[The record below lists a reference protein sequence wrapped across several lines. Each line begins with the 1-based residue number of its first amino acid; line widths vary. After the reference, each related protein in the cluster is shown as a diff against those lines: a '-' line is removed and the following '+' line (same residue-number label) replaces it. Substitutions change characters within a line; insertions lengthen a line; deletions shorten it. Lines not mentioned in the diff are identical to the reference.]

1 MESVPSGLQGYIRE
15 DIPFGQP
22 GHKDN
27 YTLLYH
33 TIEGAL
39 NLFPILYRF
48 FTGCAEQGLTEGV
61 VLMVWVLHMLP
72 IVSKESGKL
81 ASRY

>member
-48 FTGCAEQGLTEGV
+48 LPLGV
-61 VLMVWVLHMLP
+61 L
-72 IVSKESGKL
+72 
-81 ASRY
+81 SRG